1 MKVYSVLNFKGG
13 TGKSSVVENLADALH
28 RRGKRVL
35 VLDGDR
41 QRNSSSTLLRGDRT
55 PTLADVIEGRIPL
68 SDALV
73 EAKPGLHVVPGSSD
87 LDATSSY
94 IVTHRKGYYV
104 VRRELVDLQGIDVV
118 LVDHAGAFTPVM
130 EALLLASEAML
141 IPCELEPYAVSGL
154 FDMFRKL
161 KENLTDHTLQN
172 AGIIPYN
179 IDLRYGMTRQYLDD
193 LRKEFGDL
201 ITAPV
206 RTDALVRNA
215 QSLKMTVLA
224 YEETYNEKSRAA
236 EDFRTLAD
244 DLIEEYGL

>member
-1 MKVYSVLNFKGG
+1 MRSYSVLNFKGG
-13 TGKSSVVENLADALH
+13 TGKSSVVENLADAFC
-28 RRGKRVL
+28 RQGKRVL

-41 QRNSSSTLLRGDRT
+41 QRNSSSTLLRGDRE
-55 PTLADVIEGRIPL
+55 PTLADVIEGRKELASAI
-68 SDALV
+68 V
-73 EAKPGLHVVPGSSD
+73 EAKPYLYVVPGSGD
-87 LDATSSY
+87 LDVTSSY
-94 IVTHRKGYYV
+94 VVMHRKSYYV
-104 VRRELVDLQGIDVV
+104 VKKELANLQGIDVV
-118 LVDHAGAFTPVM
+118 LIDHAGAFTPVM

-161 KENLTDHTLQN
+161 EDNLTDHSLQN

-179 IDLRYGMTRQYLDD
+179 IDLRYGMTRQYLAD
-193 LRKEFGDL
+193 LKKEFGDL

-215 QSLKMTVLA
+215 QSLKMTVLE
-224 YEETYNEKSRAA
+224 YEETYHEKSRAA
-236 EDFRTLAD
+236 EDFRGLAA